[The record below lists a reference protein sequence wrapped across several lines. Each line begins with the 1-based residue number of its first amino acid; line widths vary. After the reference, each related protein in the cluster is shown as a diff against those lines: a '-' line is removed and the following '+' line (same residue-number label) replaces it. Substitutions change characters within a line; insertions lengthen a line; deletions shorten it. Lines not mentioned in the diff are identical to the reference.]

1 MPPPKPAAPP
11 PHTVVELP
19 VIAAKQRIWMRK
31 GNYAERGPGTF
42 RNQCGA
48 GTKLGSEAIR
58 NGWRAG
64 AGSSFSGDPLN
75 LSPVAQMEGM
85 CAFGQGQIEWTE
97 QRTGAG
103 LEQGSKI
110 LTNADSTGTF
120 SRHPGGNRNA
130 RKRVSSSR
138 SLSKS
143 PLLPLSA
150 FTVIRFRWTTLRN
163 QDQET

>member
-1 MPPPKPAAPP
+1 MKS
-11 PHTVVELP
+11 
-19 VIAAKQRIWMRK
+19 
-31 GNYAERGPGTF
+31 GNEA
-42 RNQCGA
+42 
-48 GTKLGSEAIR
+48 LG

-75 LSPVAQMEGM
+75 LSPGAQLEGM

-103 LEQGSKI
+103 LGRGSKI

-120 SRHPGGNRNA
+120 SRHPGGNRKA

-143 PLLPLSA
+143 PLPPSLCLYSGSIQVANSQEPRPGGTRRVCMWPCWTWGPSAGAKASTAEKQSPAATSPPSRPSPCRPGSAPL
-150 FTVIRFRWTTLRN
+150 L
-163 QDQET
+163 